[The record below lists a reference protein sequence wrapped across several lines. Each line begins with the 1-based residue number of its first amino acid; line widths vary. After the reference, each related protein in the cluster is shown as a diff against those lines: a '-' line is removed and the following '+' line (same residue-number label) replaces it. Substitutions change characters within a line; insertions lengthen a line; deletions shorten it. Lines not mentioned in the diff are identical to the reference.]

1 MGIKERRK
9 RHKELLRRKI
19 LDAARDILLTR
30 GYEQFSMRRLAEHI
44 EYTPTTIYLHFK
56 DKSDI
61 LFCLCEEIYGM
72 VCDLLES
79 AAVGIQDPAGRARA
93 VIKAFV
99 DFGLSDPGR
108 YRIAFMMNIPVGKK
122 TKGFLDAG
130 TKGLQAYETLRK
142 MVYET
147 VKNKANDNEDI
158 DCLIQVL
165 WANTHGIIASL
176 IEHPD
181 FPWVDRDKLVNRS
194 IEITVRGLGL

>member
-1 MGIKERRK
+1 MGIKERRR

-19 LDAARDILLTR
+19 LDAARHILLNK
-30 GYEQFSMRRLAEHI
+30 GYEHFSMRRIAEYI

-72 VCDLLES
+72 VCDLLET
-79 AAVGIQDPAGRARA
+79 AAARETDPAGRARA
-93 VIKAFV
+93 IIKAFV

-108 YRIAFMMNIPVGKK
+108 YRIAFMMDIPPGGKAAS
-122 TKGFLDAG
+122 FLDAG

-142 MVYET
+142 MVYAA
-147 VKNKANDNEDI
+147 VKDRADENEDI

-176 IEHPD
+176 IEHPN

-194 IEITVRGLGL
+194 IEITIKGLGF